1 MEKFIV
7 WALAITAS
15 WVFVVGIIYGGVLVV
30 PYLISLGA
38 EGG

>member
-15 WVFVVGIIYGGVLVV
+15 WVFVVGIIYGGAL
-30 PYLISLGA
+30 LA
-38 EGG
+38 EHLMSSIGGN